1 MRVASA
7 TRTLAPAAAI
17 LIVTAAAVGAAPP
30 PAAATH
36 TVVIENLQFSPREL
50 TVNRGDRIVWVNKDL
65 FPHTATAEGKGFD
78 SQQHR
83 RERLVELRGLQARY
97 LSVRLHLPSHH
108 EGDAHGEVSALLVV
122 PRGATPADL

>member
-1 MRVASA
+1 VRVASA

-78 SQQHR
+78 SHSIAAIASWSYVASR
-83 RERLVELRGLQARY
+83 PGTY
-97 LSVRLHLPSHH
+97 PYGCTFHPTMK
-108 EGDAHGEVSALLVV
+108 
-122 PRGATPADL
+122 ATLTVK